1 MEKKKLPRV
10 AYFCMEYGLHEEFH
24 LYAGGLGI
32 LAGDHMKAAHDLQ
45 VPLVGIGLMWRQG
58 YTRQLIGEDGK
69 PYDCFPMYD
78 YDFLKDTGVT
88 VSVTIR
94 GEEIK
99 AKVWKVEKY
108 QNAPL
113 YLLDTNVPDNP
124 GKWITG
130 QLYGWFGEERIAQE
144 MILGIGG
151 IRALRELEI
160 DVDVYHFNEGHAAL
174 AGLELIRE
182 KMLKGLSF
190 EKALEKTRR
199 EIVFTTH
206 TPIKAGN
213 EAHSLNTLMYMG
225 ANNGMTLDQ
234 MVQLGGAPFNMTV
247 AGLHLSRIANGVA
260 KLHGE
265 TARKMWAHVQ
275 DAAPIIAITNGVH
288 TGTWADPR
296 IQKAVNDDEALWSAH
311 QAIKQECIEF
321 VKKRTGVQ
329 LDADALLIGFARRAA
344 PYKRSDLIFTDPE
357 VIEPL
362 LNAGKIQIIF
372 SGKAHPMDET
382 GKEIV
387 ANLVKM
393 MKKYPKSVVFLEN
406 YDISI
411 GRMLTRG
418 TDVWLNNPRRP
429 LEASGTSGMKAAM
442 NGILNL
448 STLDGWWPEACEHG
462 VNGWQFG
469 NGYEGDG
476 QDEHDLKSLYRV
488 LLNEVV
494 PTYYDHRPKWI
505 EMMRASIQSSYQ
517 AFSAARMVEE
527 YYELMYQTK

>member
-1 MEKKKLPRV
+1 
-10 AYFCMEYGLHEEFH
+10 
-24 LYAGGLGI
+24 
-32 LAGDHMKAAHDLQ
+32 
-45 VPLVGIGLMWRQG
+45 
-58 YTRQLIGEDGK
+58 
-69 PYDCFPMYD
+69 
-78 YDFLKDTGVT
+78 
-88 VSVTIR
+88 
-94 GEEIK
+94 
-99 AKVWKVEKY
+99 
-108 QNAPL
+108 
-113 YLLDTNVPDNP
+113 
-124 GKWITG
+124 
-130 QLYGWFGEERIAQE
+130 
-144 MILGIGG
+144 
-151 IRALRELEI
+151 
-160 DVDVYHFNEGHAAL
+160 
-174 AGLELIRE
+174 
-182 KMLKGLSF
+182 
-190 EKALEKTRR
+190 
-199 EIVFTTH
+199 
-206 TPIKAGN
+206 
-213 EAHSLNTLMYMG
+213 
-225 ANNGMTLDQ
+225 
-234 MVQLGGAPFNMTV
+234 MTV

-265 TARKMWAHVQ
+265 TARKMWVHVQ

-288 TGTWADPR
+288 TGTWVDPR
-296 IQKAVNDDEALWSAH
+296 IQTAIDDDEALWNAH
-311 QAIKQECIEF
+311 SEIKNECIEF

-329 LDADALLIGFARRAA
+329 LDANALLVGFARRAA
-344 PYKRSDLIFTDPE
+344 PYKRSDLIFTDPD

-362 LNAGKIQIIF
+362 LHAGKIQIIF

-494 PTYYDHRPKWI
+494 PTYYENRQKWV
-505 EMMRASIQSSYQ
+505 EMMRASIQSTDQ
-517 AFSAARMVEE
+517 AFSASRMVEE